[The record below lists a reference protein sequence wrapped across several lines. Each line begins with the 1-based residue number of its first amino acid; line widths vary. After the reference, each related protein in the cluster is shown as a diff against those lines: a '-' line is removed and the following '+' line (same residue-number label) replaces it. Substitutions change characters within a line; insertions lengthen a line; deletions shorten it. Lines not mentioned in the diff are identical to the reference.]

1 MSHRIIILLL
11 ATLFLTGLKSNAQLV
26 TNTSMTPTQLVEDI
40 LVGNGVA
47 VSNVAYTGDPDAI
60 GSFDGTA
67 CNIGLNNGIIL
78 TTGTVLGNSD
88 GPLGPNNNG
97 SAGVD
102 NNQAGYDMLSD
113 IVNQDTYNAAIL
125 EFDFI
130 PQSDTIRFK
139 YVFASEEYLEY
150 VGEGVNDVFAFFISG
165 PGFSGVTNMAQ
176 IPGGGGVVSIDN
188 VNNASNSSY
197 YIDNGDGS
205 SSPQNSNNYYV
216 QYDGFTIPIEAV
228 AKVQCGETYHLKIAI
243 ADAGDGVWDSGIFL
257 EANSLTSVSPITVSA
272 STTFDLPNNQVAEGC
287 ETVTVT
293 VNRDPSNSDDALNIP
308 IIVSGTATQGADYTN
323 IPNSIT
329 FNPGQTTLTFT
340 FDILSDNI
348 TEGNETLII
357 KFNQPDPCGNANYI
371 PLDFII
377 MDILPLNIV
386 IPDVDVYCT
395 GDEATLIPQV
405 TGGIGIYTY
414 LWDNGETTET
424 ITVSPANTTTYS
436 VDVTDACLA
445 TTESGSGTVNVPVYP
460 PPTIVTIPDTTVL
473 CPNTPVQLF
482 AEAQNGEGMF
492 TYIWEENGNTIGNSP
507 VINVSPMTTTT
518 YTVTATDGCG
528 ATISDDVVF
537 TVTTPVLTFT
547 LSPDQLICPGDTTT
561 IWAEAQGGLG
571 DFTYYW
577 YSTGETTNEIT
588 VSPQSTTTY
597 TVAIEDGCH
606 TYYLDGETTVNV
618 IRPFASFNVLTSEP
632 MQGLPVSFQNNSD
645 GSVAWIWDFNNGE
658 TSTQHSPN
666 TTYNEWGW
674 QEVELVAINEIGCTD
689 TLRRMVYIK
698 PEFYVYIPNTFT
710 PDQNRFNNTF
720 KVSSIGATE
729 MEFYIFNRWGDLIY
743 YTTDIYFEWD
753 GTYKGKIIA
762 DNTLV
767 YKAKITDKEGIP
779 HEYYGTINVLK

>member
-547 LSPDQLICPGDTTT
+547 MSPDQLICPGDTTT

>member
-272 STTFDLPNNQVAEGC
+272 STTFDLPNNQVSEGC

-547 LSPDQLICPGDTTT
+547 MSPDQLICPGDTTT